1 MKESVARIFNEIKMN
16 ITDERRQRMLV
27 LQWVHRLLS
36 VIALFMT
43 VMNVFTGKV
52 VLMYATMIF
61 GFLCIINAVICLAGN
76 KGYRVSAML
85 LAIEVIALFT
95 FFLVSGEPEGFAVNW
110 ICLLPVFAFLLYGC
124 KQGALVSGVMLAIL
138 VFLLWIPFGRG
149 LLHYE
154 YTESFC
160 LRYPFV
166 YVASFS
172 IAAILGLVIQIT
184 QRELKKRNI
193 EYAYLNTHDQ
203 LTGLYNRYGMDE
215 MVRKDH
221 EGIMTVFMMD
231 LDWFKKIN
239 DSFGHMDGDMLLRQ
253 VAIIISKT
261 CEGYGKVAR
270 WGGEEFVII
279 SYDERDPAKIA
290 ERILANVRE
299 AEVDMHDGTSAH
311 LTVSIGIARAKTDE
325 ANLGDLLMEADRKL
339 YQAKEKGRDC
349 YVI

>member
-16 ITDERRQRMLV
+16 ITDERRQRMFV

-36 VIALFMT
+36 VIALIMT
-43 VMNVFTGKV
+43 LMNAFTGKV
-52 VLMYATMIF
+52 VLMYSTLIF
-61 GFLCIINAVICLAGN
+61 AILCIINAVVCLAGN
-76 KGYRVSAML
+76 AGFRISANL
-85 LAIEVIALFT
+85 LAIEVIVLFT

-124 KQGALVSGVMLAIL
+124 KHGALVSGVMMAIL

-149 LLHYE
+149 LLRYE

-166 YVASFS
+166 YMASFA

-184 QRELKKRNI
+184 QRELKNRNI

-221 EGIMTVFMMD
+221 EGVMTVFMMD

-239 DSFGHMDGDMLLRQ
+239 DSFGHMDGDVLLKQ
-253 VAIIISKT
+253 VAGIISKA

-279 SYDERDPAKIA
+279 SYDERDPGKMA
-290 ERILANVRE
+290 ERILKKVRE
-299 AEVDMHDGTSAH
+299 AEVDMHDGTSVH
-311 LTVSIGIARAKTDE
+311 LTLSIGIAQAKTDE
-325 ANLGDLLMEADRKL
+325 ASLGDLLMEADRKL
-339 YQAKEKGRDC
+339 YQAKEMGRDR